1 MPKDKLGSIIGQRA
15 RASYK
20 KSQPTIITTQVIDQV
35 CAGANIRQKPVIWP
49 PERSFDDGRATV
61 PNLDDTNR
69 LRIQRGEVTFRVV
82 SPNQDK
88 SIDNDG
94 ETR

>member
-1 MPKDKLGSIIGQRA
+1 M
-15 RASYK
+15 
-20 KSQPTIITTQVIDQV
+20 
-35 CAGANIRQKPVIWP
+35 
-49 PERSFDDGRATV
+49 
-61 PNLDDTNR
+61 PNLADTNR

-82 SPNQDK
+82 SPSQGK